1 MPYFTAVAY
10 ARYSSDKQQESSITV
25 QIGAIRKFC
34 ASHKIHLLNEY
45 IDEAQTGTN
54 ANRKEFQQMIVDAKQ
69 RQFQFVI
76 VHRMD
81 RWARNVDD
89 ARYYKKYLAKYGIK
103 IISAIEEFDET
114 PEGEFF
120 ELMSMGMAELYSKKL
135 AREAAAGK
143 IANAREG
150 KVHGGT
156 PLLGYKVKNKR
167 YVIEEKETE
176 AVKIIFDMAAKG
188 IGYEK
193 IRDYLNA
200 NGYRH
205 SDGRLFTACLH
216 DILTNRKYIGEYVYN
231 RSVSKDIDGKRN
243 NHKNKP
249 ESEIIRLKDGIPRII
264 DDRTFY
270 KVQEIIKQRAKT
282 HSFPRENRKRLLS
295 GIIRCG
301 ICGRAVSGSSYTGRF
316 KIRYHSYKCNS
327 KGQCDCKSINADY
340 LEDYIYDLI
349 LNCLFAPENL
359 SNLEELIKL
368 AYIKSYEN
376 LQKKQDGF
384 DTEIR
389 ELKSYIQSS
398 AERLKADEAKAIQKY
413 IENEIASM
421 KWQLQEVEHNKQM
434 LLEQI
439 SLYPKFSIRIIKNKI
454 KRIKERMIDRDF
466 TELQKV
472 YNELIQAVVIDN
484 DNVEIRFKMQ
494 TLLDSFEPITV
505 SIFEKRDNIARPENH
520 HKITYTFSQL
530 TVKVG

>member
-1 MPYFTAVAY
+1 MSYFTAVAY

-34 ASHKIHLLNEY
+34 VSHKIHLLNEY

-54 ANRKEFQQMIVDAKQ
+54 ANRKDFQQMITDARERK
-69 RQFQFVI
+69 FQFII

-89 ARYYKKYLAKYGIK
+89 ARYYKKYLAKYGVK
-103 IISAIEEFDET
+103 IISAIEEFDDT

-156 PLLGYKVKNKR
+156 PLLGYKVKNKK

-188 IGYEK
+188 IGYFM

-200 NGYRH
+200 NGFRH
-205 SDGRLFTACLH
+205 SDGRLFTACFH

-231 RSVSKDIDGKRN
+231 RSVSKDIEGKRN

-249 ESEIIRLKDGIPRII
+249 ESEIIRLQGGIPRII
-264 DDRTFY
+264 DDITFY
-270 KVQEIIKQRAKT
+270 KVQEIISKRAKS

-301 ICGRAVSGSSYTGRF
+301 ICGRAVVGSSYTGRF
-316 KIRYHSYKCNS
+316 NIRYKSYKCNS
-327 KGQCDCKSINADY
+327 RGQCDGKSINADY
-340 LEDYIYDLI
+340 LEDYIYNLI
-349 LNCLFAPENL
+349 YNSLFAPDNISL
-359 SNLEELIKL
+359 LEELIKI
-368 AYIKSYEN
+368 AYIKSFEN
-376 LQKKQDGF
+376 LQKRQD
-384 DTEIR
+384 DINTNIR
-389 ELKSYIQSS
+389 ELKAYIQSS
-398 AERLKADEAKAIQKY
+398 IERLKADEAKPIQKY
-413 IENEIASM
+413 IEDEIASL
-421 KWQLQEVEHNKQM
+421 KWQTQEEEHKLQM
-434 LLEQI
+434 LSEQMALFPKY
-439 SLYPKFSIRIIKNKI
+439 SLKAI
-454 KRIKERMIDRDF
+454 KRNVNSIKKDMVLRNFAD
-466 TELQKV
+466 LQKV
-472 YNELIQAVVIDN
+472 YNKLIDTVIIDN
-484 DNVEIRFKMQ
+484 DNIEVRFKMQ
-494 TLLDSFEPITV
+494 VLLDSFEPILV
-505 SIFEKRDNIARPENH
+505 SIIEKRDYIARPENH
-520 HKITYTFSQL
+520 HRINYLFSQL
-530 TVKVG
+530 AVKT